1 MDIHYKSEQIKG
13 LDRFYRANLINS
25 IIGIKQANLIATI
38 SSQNTTN
45 LAIFSSGIH
54 LGSNP
59 ALIGIF
65 SRPRTAY
72 PKQTMENILLNKQFT
87 INHVNADILKRSHA
101 TSYKFDEFISE
112 FSECN
117 LNERYIENFDAPFVN
132 EAEIS
137 IGLEYLN
144 DYKIVENGVVMIVG
158 EVQHIIIKDSD
169 HIQENGEINFQSSQS
184 VGVSGNNT
192 YYKLKNHRTLDY
204 VASSKKFDADKL
216 LD

>member
-1 MDIHYKSEQIKG
+1 MDIRYNNKQIKG

-25 IIGIKQANLIATI
+25 IIGIKQANLIGTV
-38 SSQNTTN
+38 SKNKTTN

-54 LGSNP
+54 LGSDP

-65 SRPRTAY
+65 SRPKTKH
-72 PKQTMENILLNKQFT
+72 PKQTMDNILLNKQFT
-87 INHVNADILKRSHA
+87 INHVNLGIIKRSHA

-112 FSECN
+112 FSKCDLKE
-117 LNERYIENFDAPFVN
+117 EYIENFDAPFVN
-132 EAEIS
+132 EAEIA

-144 DYKIVENGVVMIVG
+144 NYKIIENGVVMIVG
-158 EVQHIIIKDSD
+158 EIKHIIIKDSS
-169 HIQENGEINFQSSQS
+169 HLQENGEINFQSSKS

-192 YYKLKNHRTLDY
+192 YYKLKNHNTLDY
-204 VASSKKFDADKL
+204 VASSKKFDPEKL

>member
-1 MDIHYKSEQIKG
+1 MVIHYKNEQIKS

-25 IIGIKQANLIATI
+25 IIGIKQANLIATVT
-38 SSQNTTN
+38 SENTTN
-45 LAIFSSGIH
+45 LAIFSSGVH

-65 SRPRTAY
+65 SRPKTKY
-72 PKQTMENILLNKQFT
+72 PKQTLDNILFKKQFT
-87 INHVNADILKRSHA
+87 INHVNLDILKRSHA

-117 LNERYIENFDAPFVN
+117 LKERYIEDFDAPFVN
-132 EAEIS
+132 EAEIAV
-137 IGLEYLN
+137 GLKYLN
-144 DYKIVENGVVMIVG
+144 NYEIVENGVVMIVG
-158 EVQHIIIKDSD
+158 EVQHILIRDSD
-169 HIQENGEINFQSSQS
+169 HIQENGEIDFQSSQS

-204 VASSKKFDADKL
+204 VASSKKFDPDKL

>member
-101 TSYKFDEFISE
+101 TSYKFD
-112 FSECN
+112 
-117 LNERYIENFDAPFVN
+117 L
-132 EAEIS
+132 
-137 IGLEYLN
+137 
-144 DYKIVENGVVMIVG
+144 
-158 EVQHIIIKDSD
+158 
-169 HIQENGEINFQSSQS
+169 
-184 VGVSGNNT
+184 
-192 YYKLKNHRTLDY
+192 
-204 VASSKKFDADKL
+204 
-216 LD
+216 

>member
-1 MDIHYKSEQIKG
+1 MVIHYKNEQIKS

-25 IIGIKQANLIATI
+25 IIGIKQANLIATVT
-38 SSQNTTN
+38 SENTTN

-65 SRPRTAY
+65 SRPKTKY
-72 PKQTMENILLNKQFT
+72 PKQTMDNILLKKQFT
-87 INHVNADILKRSHA
+87 INHVNLDILKRSHA

-117 LNERYIENFDAPFVN
+117 LKERYIEDFDAPFVH
-132 EAEIS
+132 EAEIAV
-137 IGLEYLN
+137 GLEYLN
-144 DYKIVENGVVMIVG
+144 NYEIVENGVVMIVG
-158 EVQHIIIKDSD
+158 EVQHIIIKDSN
-169 HIQENGEINFQSSQS
+169 HIQENGEINFQSSNS

-192 YYKLKNHRTLDY
+192 YYKLKRHSTLDY
-204 VASSKKFDADKL
+204 VASSKKFDLEKL

>member
-1 MDIHYKSEQIKG
+1 MDIHFKSKHIKA

-25 IIGIKQANLIATI
+25 IIGIKQANLIATV

-65 SRPRTAY
+65 SRPKTEH
-72 PKQTMENILLNKQFT
+72 PKQTLENILLNKQFT
-87 INHVNADILKRSHA
+87 INHVNVDILNRSHA

-132 EAEIS
+132 EAEIA
-137 IGLEYLN
+137 IGLKYLN

-158 EVQHIIIKDSD
+158 EVQHIIIKNSS
-169 HIQENGEINFQSSQS
+169 HIQENGELNFQSSQS

-192 YYKLKNHRTLDY
+192 YYKLKNHKTLDY
-204 VASSKKFDADKL
+204 VASSKNVDSEKL
-216 LD
+216 

>member
-1 MDIHYKSEQIKG
+1 MVIHYKNEQIKS

-25 IIGIKQANLIATI
+25 IIGIKQANLIATVT
-38 SSQNTTN
+38 SENTTN
-45 LAIFSSGIH
+45 LAIFSSGVH

-65 SRPRTAY
+65 SRPKTKY
-72 PKQTMENILLNKQFT
+72 PKQTLDNILFKKQFT
-87 INHVNADILKRSHA
+87 INHVNLDILKRSHA

-117 LNERYIENFDAPFVN
+117 LKERYIEDFDAPFVN
-132 EAEIS
+132 EAEIAV
-137 IGLEYLN
+137 GLKYLN
-144 DYKIVENGVVMIVG
+144 NYEIVENGVVMIVG
-158 EVQHIIIKDSD
+158 EVQHILIRDSD
-169 HIQENGEINFQSSQS
+169 HIQENGEIDFQSSKS

-204 VASSKKFDADKL
+204 VASSKKFDPDKL